1 MEQSLGRGADFETG
15 RGARRERRPVQDGLR
30 AAKVDPGGGRS
41 HLASVVGGR
50 RRKSLRG
57 TPRLFGQVPAQVARR
72 KGRSRAQ
79 GRRMSVA
86 RFADE
91 RCSRYTLH
99 AGKLIC
105 GQMYFS

>member
-1 MEQSLGRGADFETG
+1 MAQSLGRGIDFETR

-50 RRKSLRG
+50 RLEGLRG

-79 GRRMSVA
+79 GRRMSVT

-91 RCSRYTLH
+91 MKGVAATHFLP
-99 AGKLIC
+99 GN
-105 GQMYFS
+105 